1 MTEAEAPAAP
11 VDDVSVS
18 DKGNEQPNSEG
29 FILDPH
35 GGVPKAVTALQQAR
49 QSSST
54 GVAKGLLL
62 SLGWLDRLLSL
73 FILIAMILGVV
84 IGQFAPHAK
93 ERLHKGNWEGVSAPM
108 VVGLLVMMWPI
119 LTNVQYE
126 QIHLLFRT
134 RRLWFQVCLALLI
147 NWIFGPFLMLALAWA
162 TLPDLPEYRIGI
174 IMVGLARCIAMVMIW
189 NRIARGDG
197 NTCAILVIINSM
209 LQMVLYAPYAL
220 WFVNVISGD
229 KSFSL
234 QYARTATS
242 VALYLGVPLAAG
254 IVTRFVMLALIGRE
268 SFETRF
274 MPYFGP
280 LSLVALLYTIIVIFA
295 SQSQQIL
302 DHLGPVFRT
311 IVPLVVYFAI
321 MWAATFALVW
331 FLSRRYGRREWGY
344 QMAVVQSFTASSN
357 NFELAIAVCVSL
369 YGADSP
375 QALAATVGPLV
386 EVPVLLFLSWLA
398 LLLGQHMR
406 WDISVP
412 PEAKTRDAAS
422 QHTPSVTDFKTE

>member
-1 MTEAEAPAAP
+1 MSAEAMSVP
-11 VDDVSVS
+11 VRRTGAMTSQE
-18 DKGNEQPNSEG
+18 NTPNTDG
-29 FILDPH
+29 FILDPY
-35 GGVPKAVTALQQAR
+35 GGVPQAVSALQQAR
-49 QSSST
+49 ESSHK
-54 GVAKGLLL
+54 GAAKGLLL

-73 FILIAMILGVV
+73 LILVAMILGVI
-84 IGQFAPHAK
+84 IGQYAPHAK
-93 ERLHKGNWEGVSAPM
+93 ERLHAGHFEGVSAPM

-126 QIHLLFRT
+126 RIHLLFST
-134 RRLWFQVCLALLI
+134 RRIWYQIGLALLI
-147 NWIFGPFLMLALAWA
+147 NWILGPFLMLGLAWA
-162 TLPDLPEYRIGI
+162 TLPDLPGYRIGI

-189 NRIARGDG
+189 NRIARGDS

-242 VALYLGVPLAAG
+242 VAIYLGIPLAAG
-254 IVTRFVMLALIGRE
+254 IVTRFVMLGLLGRE
-268 SFETRF
+268 SFQTRF
-274 MPYFGP
+274 MPFFGP
-280 LSLVALLYTIIVIFA
+280 VSLVALLYTIIVIFA

-302 DHLGPVFRT
+302 DNLGPVFRT

-321 MWAATFALVW
+321 MWVATFALVW

-357 NFELAIAVCVSL
+357 NFELAIAVCVAL

-386 EVPVLLFLSWLA
+386 EVPVLLLLSWLA

-406 WDISVP
+406 WDKPLSVDH
-412 PEAKTRDAAS
+412 TLHDAAA
-422 QHTPSVTDFKTE
+422 TPQDDIDTKRE

>member
-1 MTEAEAPAAP
+1 MSEGSGATLRRPHAPE
-11 VDDVSVS
+11 
-18 DKGNEQPNSEG
+18 EQEEPNSDG
-29 FILDPH
+29 FILDPN

-49 QSSST
+49 ESSHS
-54 GVAKGLLL
+54 GAAKGLLL
-62 SLGWLDRLLSL
+62 SLGWLDRLLSFL
-73 FILIAMILGVV
+73 ILAAMILGVI
-84 IGQFAPHAK
+84 IGQYEPHAK
-93 ERLHKGNWEGVSAPM
+93 ERLHEGDMVGVSAPM

-126 QIHLLFRT
+126 RIHLLFRT
-134 RRLWFQVCLALLI
+134 RRIWYQIGLALLI
-147 NWIFGPFLMLALAWA
+147 NWIFGPFLMLGLAWA

-189 NRIARGDG
+189 NRIARGDS
-197 NTCAILVIINSM
+197 NTCAILVIINSL

-229 KSFSL
+229 TSFSL

-242 VALYLGVPLAAG
+242 VAIYLGIPLGAG
-254 IVTRFVMLALIGRE
+254 IVTRFVMLALLGHDK
-268 SFETRF
+268 FQTRF
-274 MPYFGP
+274 MPFFGP

-302 DHLGPVFRT
+302 DNLGPVFRT

-321 MWAATFALVW
+321 MWVATFALVW
-331 FLSRRYGRREWGY
+331 YLSRRYGRREWGY

-357 NFELAIAVCVSL
+357 NFELAIAVCVAL

-386 EVPVLLFLSWLA
+386 EVPVLLLLSWLA

-406 WDISVP
+406 WDVKPTLDEKEVP
-412 PEAKTRDAAS
+412 DTTPAVPFDSKTD
-422 QHTPSVTDFKTE
+422 